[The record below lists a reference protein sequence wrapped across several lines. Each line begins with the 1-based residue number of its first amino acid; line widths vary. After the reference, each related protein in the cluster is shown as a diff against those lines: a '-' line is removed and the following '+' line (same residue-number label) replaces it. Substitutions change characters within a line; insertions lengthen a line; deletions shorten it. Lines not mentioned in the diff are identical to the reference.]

1 MRLIP
6 ALILATFIAAAANA
20 DPDCRNWKETRFQAD
35 VGNLA
40 AFPSES
46 SGYGISARPAASDR
60 TPGHLADAFVIP
72 ETFRN
77 PGEWNVGFLI
87 EDASYRTPA
96 HIAEFAGYGRE
107 ITSGAAA
114 FFGPAG
120 ENDALSMLIPAK
132 LEEIEVAP
140 TSIEI
145 EPELEAFHDDL
156 SPLHFAAWSGR
167 TDLLRALVKAGAS
180 LEIRDE
186 HGFTPL
192 HMAAYRSA
200 EAVRA
205 LAEAGADLEA
215 RAEDGETPMHLAAL
229 TGTAATVSALVEVG
243 ADLEARTDYGTTPIH
258 AAANSGS
265 VETVQALL
273 DAGADAAAR
282 APGGYFPADLAE
294 DNEEVLGDPV
304 YQKLL
309 EARSEASNVPNFLW
323 PVIRFFHE
331 VRQFRYRE
339 PEEEESVEV
348 PDHEQT
354 SPKKKDRPPR
364 YRILGA
370 I

>member
-6 ALILATFIAAAANA
+6 ALILATSIAAAAHA
-20 DPDCRNWKETRFQAD
+20 DPDCRNWKEIRFQAD

-40 AFPSES
+40 AFPTEAP
-46 SGYGISARPAASDR
+46 GFAISARPTESDR
-60 TPGHLADAFVIP
+60 TPAHLADAFAGT
-72 ETFRN
+72 ETLPN
-77 PGEWNVGFLI
+77 PGEGNVGILI
-87 EDASYRTPA
+87 GDANYRSPTP
-96 HIAEFAGYGRE
+96 ISEFAEYGRE
-107 ITSGAAA
+107 ISAGATT
-114 FFGPAG
+114 FIGPAG
-120 ENDALSMLIPAK
+120 DNDALSMLIPAK

-140 TSIEI
+140 TTIEI

-167 TDLLRALVKAGAS
+167 TDILRALVKAGAS

-186 HGFTPL
+186 HGFTPM

-304 YQKLL
+304 YQILL
-309 EARSEASNVPNFLW
+309 EARSDASNVPNFLW

-348 PDHEQT
+348 PDREQT
-354 SPKKKDRPPR
+354 SPKKKDRPSR
-364 YRILGA
+364 YRVLGA